1 MRSLLAGRLRLVDL
15 VGEGGCGT
23 VWRAWDAQRR
33 RYVAAK
39 VVPRTAGDDCPPTCP
54 QHPHL
59 VVPTER
65 LVDGSLQISLM
76 RLVRGGTADRL
87 LGEHGTLP
95 SDFVAVVLDQ
105 LLRALTSLHDSGLVH
120 RDVKPANLLLEP
132 TGTGRPH
139 LRLADLD
146 VAVPIGQA
154 PSEAAWTD
162 GYAAPEARR
171 GAPADAR
178 HDLYSA
184 GVTAAELLTGRVP
197 LHPDDLPRG
206 PLHRVIGVLLDPGAA
221 RHTSSAR
228 DALRSL
234 HETGVPL
241 GAPWQARP
249 HPPKVPDRLGR
260 LPLSLRWRYGVR
272 AAQ

>member
-1 MRSLLAGRLRLVDL
+1 MRTLLAGRLRLVDL
-15 VGEGGCGT
+15 VGEGGSGT
-23 VWRAWDAQRR
+23 VWRAWDAHLRTF
-33 RYVAAK
+33 VAAK
-39 VVPRTAGDDCPPTCP
+39 VVLRAAVDGHLPSCP

-65 LVDGSLQISLM
+65 LIDGHRRVSLM

-95 SDFVAVVLDQ
+95 QDFVAVLLDH
-105 LLRALTSLHDSGLVH
+105 LLHALAVLHDSGLVH

-146 VAVPIGQA
+146 VAVPIGETSPEVA
-154 PSEAAWTD
+154 GTD
-162 GYAAPEARR
+162 GYIAPEARR
-171 GAPADAR
+171 GAPADVR
-178 HDLYSA
+178 HDLYAA
-184 GVTAAELLTGRVP
+184 GVTAGELLTGRVP

-206 PLHRVIGVLLDPGAA
+206 PLHQVVRELLETETT
-221 RHTSSAR
+221 RRTSSAHE
-228 DALRSL
+228 ALRVL
-234 HETGVPL
+234 HETGIPS

-249 HPPKVPDRLGR
+249 HPPEVPDRLGR